1 MPLIS
6 QQGCYFLSCDPLLC
20 ELPPPCDPPELPR
33 ELDCRAAC
41 CCGADSW
48 LARGADARDC
58 ERPAV
63 FVRGAVCDIRA
74 LFCTRCAVLVCG
86 VVRDVR
92 ALFCER
98 VTLLDRVAL
107 LDRAALFER
116 ELFIVERLAVERPAV
131 V

>member
-1 MPLIS
+1 MLPIT
-6 QQGCYFLSCDPLLC
+6 QQKRYFLPRDALLC
-20 ELPPPCDPPELPR
+20 EPPPPYDPSELPR

-41 CCGADSW
+41 CCGADGW
-48 LARGADARDC
+48 LALGADARGADARDC
-58 ERPAV
+58 ERAAVVCERAAV
-63 FVRGAVCDIRA
+63 FVRAAVCDIRG

-92 ALFCER
+92 GLFCER

-107 LDRAALFER
+107 LERAA
-116 ELFIVERLAVERPAV
+116 V